1 MSELDQLL
9 AYCREKERVCP
20 VPRRWHELW
29 EMLPEKTQ
37 LGIGWQPPL
46 PLILAAWW
54 EASDAAKQE
63 RLEEHLRWAADHGA
77 LGNANHL
84 LRSLPESDWHHVGD

>member
-9 AYCREKERVCP
+9 AYCRENQRVCP

-29 EMLPEKTQ
+29 ELLPEKRQ
-37 LGIGWQPPL
+37 LGIEWQPPL

-54 EASDAAKQE
+54 GSK
-63 RLEEHLRWAADHGA
+63 A
-77 LGNANHL
+77 LLNV
-84 LRSLPESDWHHVGD
+84 SLPISKFGCTSGDLNLKTLTSS